1 MGESFTIQI
10 SSNLVKQLADDGEK
24 SKRKTKRSKPKLPR
38 EPQQS
43 QTKVHQKPI
52 SSDSEIPK
60 VTAPLGWPVQPPLFV
75 PASPPPHSAIA
86 ELDSIRSAVKESE
99 KVLERLQKQE
109 DVMVQEVA
117 QRAKDL
123 HDKEFKLP
131 NQKPQPCLTEQGA
144 CFECHKDPVKDP
156 LKCAD
161 VVNNYADCVRRA
173 RQQVS

>member
-123 HDKEFKLP
+123 HDKEFKLALLHESLSISELLSISSSRV
-131 NQKPQPCLTEQGA
+131 CLSMVETQV
-144 CFECHKDPVKDP
+144 CF
-156 LKCAD
+156 
-161 VVNNYADCVRRA
+161 
-173 RQQVS
+173 

>member
-24 SKRKTKRSKPKLPR
+24 SRRKTKRSKPKLPR

-43 QTKVHQKPI
+43 QKEPKKPI

-60 VTAPLGWPVQPPLFV
+60 PTAPFGWPVQPPLFV
-75 PASPPPHSAIA
+75 PASPPPHSASA
-86 ELDSIRSAVKESE
+86 ELDAIHSAVKESE

-109 DVMVQEVA
+109 DVMVQEVT

-131 NQKPQPCLTEQGA
+131 NQKPQPCLTEKDA
-144 CFECHKDPVKDP
+144 CLECYKDHLKDP

-161 VVNNYADCVRRA
+161 VVKNYADCVRRD